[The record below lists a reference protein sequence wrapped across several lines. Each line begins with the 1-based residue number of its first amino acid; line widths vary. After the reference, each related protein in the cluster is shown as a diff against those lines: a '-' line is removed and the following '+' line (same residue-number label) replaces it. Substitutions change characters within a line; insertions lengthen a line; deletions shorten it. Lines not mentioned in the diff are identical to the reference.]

1 MHEFPELGKKPKNIR
16 LHSSVLLLRSSSCDV
31 ATCELNFYGMCVC
44 SGALQLKQS
53 RWRLTVVVALKRKW
67 VLNERDP
74 SGVEGRQKS
83 YSGNSV
89 RPGDSVYWIWRP
101 PWGKQAR
108 QASKS
113 KQAAAQLQVDFHPPT
128 SQDLADRYR
137 ERRTILKNTY
147 RNSRAV
153 CDTPAKRKDIPV
165 QL

>member
-1 MHEFPELGKKPKNIR
+1 
-16 LHSSVLLLRSSSCDV
+16 
-31 ATCELNFYGMCVC
+31 MCVC

-153 CDTPAKRKDIPV
+153 CDTTPYREQVSSEVFSHATCSDFNNLGFNFRPAFQQATIYSNISLSTIYLPI
-165 QL
+165 